1 MQLVSLRLRY
11 YSDKLKLNQI
21 MHWLGAIGIVG
32 TQILLRQTR
41 VDSDFTQIIW
51 VKICWLRP
59 LAVQLRQTFY
69 ECLIFYQN
77 MILKKELRKQILH
90 HIRWISDNISII
102 WCIWQESHF
111 QSSCYWVSPAI
122 CLSACAPWLGTG
134 SFFLLFLILLMTILP
149 LKHNNS
155 VFPSLKGIL
164 NVEFVLVYSLTGC
177 RVSRVQRNSSVLILR
192 GVEAIFGTFKLRT
205 QLELRALRLSDW
217 PLVVGRG
224 R

>member
-51 VKICWLRP
+51 VKICWLGP

-90 HIRWISDNISII
+90 HMRWISDNNSRLFDVFGKNHISNRVVI
-102 WCIWQESHF
+102 ESHLLF
-111 QSSCYWVSPAI
+111 ASLHAPLDSGLGRSSSSSSSSWWRFF
-122 CLSACAPWLGTG
+122 PWNITIQ
-134 SFFLLFLILLMTILP
+134 FFLL
-149 LKHNNS
+149 
-155 VFPSLKGIL
+155 LKG
-164 NVEFVLVYSLTGC
+164 F
-177 RVSRVQRNSSVLILR
+177 
-192 GVEAIFGTFKLRT
+192 
-205 QLELRALRLSDW
+205 
-217 PLVVGRG
+217 
-224 R
+224 